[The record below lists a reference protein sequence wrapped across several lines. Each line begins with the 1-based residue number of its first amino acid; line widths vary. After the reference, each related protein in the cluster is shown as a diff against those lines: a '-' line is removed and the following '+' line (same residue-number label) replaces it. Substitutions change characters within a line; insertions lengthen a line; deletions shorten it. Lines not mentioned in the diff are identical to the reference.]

1 MAKELQPGDSAPDFD
16 LPADGGGRARLMDYA
31 GRILVL
37 YFYPKD
43 DTEGCTKQA
52 IGFTEKLNAF
62 RKAGADVLGVSK
74 DSPAKHD
81 KFKAKHGLGV
91 TLASDEDG
99 AVCEAYGVWKEKTL
113 YGRKYMG
120 VERSTFLIGTDG
132 RILRIWRAVR
142 VPGHVDQVLDAVRE
156 DA

>member
-1 MAKELQPGDSAPDFD
+1 MAKELQPGDPAPDLD
-16 LPADGGGRARLMDYA
+16 LPADGGGRARLADYA

-52 IGFTEKLNAF
+52 IGFTEKLGAF
-62 RKAGADVLGVSK
+62 RKAGSDVLGVSK

-81 KFKAKHGLGV
+81 KFKAKHRLGV

-120 VERSTFLIGTDG
+120 VERSTFLIGPDG

-156 DA
+156 GA